1 MDTNLAYLRESLSN
15 HLENHPLCQH
25 MYDKLEQ
32 SAYKDEEQFV
42 RSLNEQETEILNL
55 ILRAEINYARQEEDQ
70 VREEQL
76 IGVYELLI

>member
-15 HLENHPLCQH
+15 HLENHPLCQY
-25 MYDKLEQ
+25 MYDKLER
-32 SAYKDEEQFV
+32 SAYKDEDQFV
-42 RSLNEQETEILNL
+42 RSLSEQETEILNL

-70 VREEQL
+70 VREQQL